1 MSDMTDDIGYLSQE
15 IGPRPAGTE
24 EEQKASEYIAK
35 RLRSTTGLKTEIEE
49 FSCNSQPG
57 VVEAICFGLS
67 VLFTIIGMLAPQVS
81 VLAFAITTVS
91 CALYLCEVFDK
102 PVLSRFFTRGISQN
116 VVTRYKP
123 VSKGGARPRKV
134 IIVANYDSDKVR
146 NELSPGLM
154 GAYPLLVK
162 ASYAA
167 IIALPVLWLIRAV
180 AAVTTGTAAVV
191 FNVIFIVLSL
201 AAILP
206 VVAFAM
212 HRGATFNE
220 GANANASGVAALM
233 EIARRVSDAQTIKEP
248 EEIEEEPVVHGE
260 EAAYESGAVPE
271 GVPVQYDVEPNA
283 PASSAEPAPAIGE
296 VVPREV
302 TPASTEAAV
311 VSRETP
317 ATSPA
322 VEPVQL
328 AQPKPKAPERPTP
341 EQIAA
346 QRAETTS
353 AFTGG
358 QPLDQTPAAEQVQE
372 HEEAPAPA
380 RAQSAAPAVPDWYK
394 AAQERAKAK
403 KGNMRPVH
411 PVRRSRYAD
420 ALDAAVRESHAH
432 FEEANRAVQR
442 EAQQYRETF
451 QQGIREVAAPEN
463 ADQLPPAQPREPK
476 PIVRP
481 VETPIAPV
489 REAAPAPQQ
498 PVEEQPVQP
507 VAPVTNPENR
517 FDRAGQQQAP
527 AVPAY
532 TAPAVAEPQVSAK
545 QPTVEAQ
552 PVAPAPQA
560 SAAVSAPTAA
570 VENRQ
575 PVAPQVERSPEPVAP
590 AAEEPVVETFVEDVS
605 RETNE
610 HQPLP
615 KMKPY
620 VETFDQAGIAE
631 LESAEAAQVI
641 ERPAR
646 PTRTSD
652 STPVQAPAPAS
663 EPVAAAPSSA
673 AAVSAPAAA
682 LDATTGTTP
691 SVPVVPT
698 APDTTAPVAPVA
710 PADQPSRTAVS
721 TAVIND
727 GRVMVEAP
735 QDMNEFVQTG
745 YEQQTDTSADQNAS
759 EDFDDYYHEEEP
771 EDSRFRETTQRWK
784 KRASGAFSSL
794 RSRVKQM
801 RDERKQLPEAYP
813 DYEEDFTTAQIGEVT
828 ERPVEQPT
836 ADQATLPFDAVSPRA
851 TNGTPA
857 ESAAQPQPAAPTA
870 PRTTNR
876 VDVTVSRETPKQA
889 PAAQRAQQERRQP
902 FADNE
907 MPAQEA
913 VEAPAPSSATTE
925 PKKPAAERVIV
936 TATEADQPKRQS
948 RESTIS
954 MPPIDVS
961 QLREQVQTGTLDL
974 QAEESAG
981 QPETNAESYAENAV
995 EQNAYDT
1002 DAYVD
1007 YDDGSYGDYDYY
1019 EDEPTRFDDFKHR
1032 AGGLFH
1038 RMRDSFDSARD
1049 KISDRVSTH
1058 EGAHSAQRE
1067 DAYVDGEY
1075 GDAMEPAAEGVAYE
1089 EEAQV
1094 VVDDQGTAAY
1104 AEGYAVAEG
1113 DMADYPAS
1121 DDANEAPIDEKPVAV
1136 ENDYGD
1142 SATDDTVVPALP
1154 AEPEETQAAPEAQIE
1169 PAAFTEPSADEEPA
1183 PAPVERP
1190 KPTYR
1195 TNPNRARMDVPAVI
1209 TVPDPADESNVPT
1222 KQPAPLAAETD
1233 RDGQTAAKT
1242 LLRQRIPRV
1251 SLDGTGP
1258 MSNDKIEM
1266 DNKKAALR
1274 NTLPSMSGSITA
1286 APIPDPFENNQR
1298 VSLSGS
1304 FSAVGNTGSFKPVGD
1319 ELVAGMSPDE
1329 MYIDDADDSAYASA
1343 SPETGAYTAGPV
1355 VDMPKKHRGLF
1366 GRRHAGKHS
1375 GKRAEEQSAS
1385 EWLNVDENFNPT
1397 EVGKARGG
1405 WESFQEDSAFE
1416 QESRASQQKG
1426 AAQAAPDAW
1435 EENEDAWKKRD
1446 GWNGGAFSRAR
1457 AVATERASS
1466 MTHRG
1471 GKNATGAPAEEEE
1484 PVRRPR
1490 TAEELPPEFSEV
1502 AKLANRMARDD
1513 GSQRADFAREE
1524 QQIYEF
1530 RDADVN
1536 VEVWFVAL
1544 GSEYSGD
1551 AGMKNFLHMH
1561 ADELR
1566 GSIVINLDS
1575 VGAGRLSYLEH
1586 EGKVRKTKISTRMKR
1601 YLRMAVQA
1609 TGIDVAANSV
1619 DWRDT
1624 PASVAARHGLQAV
1637 TIAGM
1642 EGGKPAY
1649 MGQGDDV
1656 LENIDEGNLQRTVD
1670 YVMNVVKNI

>member
-57 VVEAICFGLS
+57 VVEAICFGLA

-81 VLAFAITTVS
+81 VLAFAITAVS

-102 PVLSRFFTRGISQN
+102 PVLSRFFARGISQN
-116 VVTRYKP
+116 VITRYKP
-123 VSKGGARPRKV
+123 VTKGGARPRKV

-154 GAYPLLVK
+154 GAYPILVK

-191 FNVIFIVLSL
+191 FNVIFIILCL

-206 VVAFAM
+206 VIAFAM
-212 HRGATFNE
+212 HRTATFNE
-220 GANANASGVAALM
+220 GANSNASGVAAMM
-233 EIARRVSDAQTIKEP
+233 EIARRVSDAQTIKEEP
-248 EEIEEEPVVHGE
+248 EAEGEEPVVHGA
-260 EAAYESGAVPE
+260 EAAYEAGAVPE
-271 GVPVQYDVEPNA
+271 GVPVQYDVEPNTA
-283 PASSAEPAPAIGE
+283 ATQSGAYEPALGD

-302 TPASTEAAV
+302 APTQAPV
-311 VSRETP
+311 DVSRETSREAP
-317 ATSPA
+317 AA
-322 VEPVQL
+322 EPVRL
-328 AQPKPKAPERPTP
+328 AQAAPAAPERPTP
-341 EQIAA
+341 ERISA
-346 QRAETTS
+346 QRAETTNV
-353 AFTGG
+353 FTGE
-358 QPLDQTPAAEQVQE
+358 QPFAAQPAPEAVSEPAEE
-372 HEEAPAPA
+372 PAPA
-380 RAQSAAPAVPDWYK
+380 EEPQQAPAVPDWYK

-403 KGNMRPVH
+403 KGNARPVH

-432 FEEANRAVQR
+432 FEEANKAVQR

-481 VETPIAPV
+481 VEAPVAPV
-489 REAAPAPQQ
+489 REAAPAAQ
-498 PVEEQPVQP
+498 PTAREQEPQP
-507 VAPVTNPENR
+507 VAPVTAPENR
-517 FDRAGQQQAP
+517 FERAAQKQAP

-532 TAPAVAEPQVSAK
+532 AAPGATAPSA
-545 QPTVEAQ
+545 
-552 PVAPAPQA
+552 PVAPAPAPQP
-560 SAAVSAPTAA
+560 AAPAPQPATPTYAPAA
-570 VENRQ
+570 EAAAAPQQQ
-575 PVAPQVERSPEPVAP
+575 PVASVP
-590 AAEEPVVETFVEDVS
+590 EEPVVETFIEDVS
-605 RETNE
+605 RETTDG
-610 HQPLP
+610 QGLP

-646 PTRTSD
+646 QARPASAQTAPTPASAAVQPA
-652 STPVQAPAPAS
+652 PVATETAAVPSVAAPADLEAASAPAPQ
-663 EPVAAAPSSA
+663 PAAP
-673 AAVSAPAAA
+673 
-682 LDATTGTTP
+682 
-691 SVPVVPT
+691 
-698 APDTTAPVAPVA
+698 APDTTAPVAPIAPEAQPQRTSVA
-710 PADQPSRTAVS
+710 TA
-721 TAVIND
+721 TIND
-727 GRVMVEAP
+727 GRVMVDGP
-735 QDMNEFVQTG
+735 HDMDQFVQTG
-745 YEQQTDTSADQNAS
+745 EGKQAQAQPALYGE
-759 EDFDDYYHEEEP
+759 EDGGFDDYYQEGEP
-771 EDSRFRETTQRWK
+771 EESRFRETTQRWK

-794 RSRVKQM
+794 RSRMKQM

-813 DYEEDFTTAQIGEVT
+813 DYEEEFTTAQIGEVT
-828 ERPVEQPT
+828 ERPVDQNDAQATSPFDAVKPT
-836 ADQATLPFDAVSPRA
+836 ADQRA
-851 TNGTPA
+851 A
-857 ESAAQPQPAAPTA
+857 ETVT

-876 VDVTVSRETPKQA
+876 VDVTVPRETPEQA
-889 PAAQRAQQERRQP
+889 PAAQRDRQEHRQLLVDDTPLKAEDLSAQT
-902 FADNE
+902 
-907 MPAQEA
+907 PATQVPA
-913 VEAPAPSSATTE
+913 APAPAVPEPTASAPE
-925 PKKPAAERVIV
+925 QKKPAAERVIV
-936 TATEADQPKRQS
+936 TATEADQPQRQS

-974 QAEESAG
+974 QSEDDTATSDSHGYPQA
-981 QPETNAESYAENAV
+981 PIDAVSYADA
-995 EQNAYDT
+995 DT
-1002 DAYVD
+1002 QEAPYGDDAYAG
-1007 YDDGSYGDYDYY
+1007 YDDATYGDYDYY
-1019 EDEPTRFDDFKHR
+1019 EDEPTRFDNLKSR

-1049 KISDRVSTH
+1049 KISDRASNH
-1058 EGAHSAQRE
+1058 EGAHSARN
-1067 DAYVDGEY
+1067 DDTYVDGAY
-1075 GDAMEPAAEGVAYE
+1075 DDAMSQPEDTVSYE
-1089 EEAQV
+1089 EEAYAYT
-1094 VVDDQGTAAY
+1094 DDQGTTAY
-1104 AEGYAVAEG
+1104 AEGYTVSE
-1113 DMADYPAS
+1113 D
-1121 DDANEAPIDEKPVAV
+1121 DDAAYESEEKDVQAPIDAQPVAV
-1136 ENDYGD
+1136 ENEY
-1142 SATDDTVVPALP
+1142 A
-1154 AEPEETQAAPEAQIE
+1154 E
-1169 PAAFTEPSADEEPA
+1169 PAADEAEATPAASAPAAESAPAGDDAPELEAPA
-1183 PAPVERP
+1183 PAARAERP

-1195 TNPNRARMDVPAVI
+1195 SNPNRARIDIPSVI
-1209 TVPDPADESNVPT
+1209 TVPDPADLSDAN

-1233 RDGQTAAKT
+1233 RDGETAAKT

-1251 SLDGTGP
+1251 ALDGTGP
-1258 MSNDKIEM
+1258 VSNDKIEM

-1274 NTLPSMSGSITA
+1274 NTLSSMSGSITA
-1286 APIPDPFENNQR
+1286 APVVDPFENNQR

-1319 ELVAGMSPDE
+1319 ELVEGMSPEE
-1329 MYIDDADDSAYASA
+1329 MYIDDADDSAYAAA
-1343 SPETGAYTAGPV
+1343 SPETGAYTPSQV

-1405 WESFQEDSAFE
+1405 WESFQEDSAYE
-1416 QESRASQQKG
+1416 QQARASQQKG
-1426 AAQAAPDAW
+1426 ATDAAPDAW

-1446 GWNGGAFSRAR
+1446 RWNGGAFSRAR
-1457 AVATERASS
+1457 AAATEQANR

-1471 GKNATGAPAEEEE
+1471 KGDGNAPAEEE

-1513 GSQRADFAREE
+1513 GSQRADLAREE

-1544 GSEYSGD
+1544 GSECSGD
-1551 AGMKNFLHMH
+1551 AGMKTFLQTH

-1609 TGIDVAANSV
+1609 TGIDVAASSC

-1642 EGGKPAY
+1642 EGAKPAY

-1656 LENIDEGNLQRTVD
+1656 LENIDESNLERTVD

>member
-81 VLAFAITTVS
+81 VLAFAITSVC

-102 PVLSRFFTRGISQN
+102 PVLSRLFTRGISQN
-116 VVTRYKP
+116 VITRYKP
-123 VSKGGARPRKV
+123 VSKGGVRPRKV

-146 NELSPGLM
+146 AELSPGLM

-162 ASYAA
+162 ASTAA
-167 IIALPVLWLIRAV
+167 IVALPVLWLIRAA
-180 AAVTTGTAAVV
+180 AAVTTGTAALI
-191 FNVIFIVLSL
+191 FNVIFIILSL
-201 AAILP
+201 VTVLP
-206 VVAFAM
+206 VVVFAM
-212 HRGATFNE
+212 HRSATFNE
-220 GANANASGVAALM
+220 GANSNASGVAAMM
-233 EIARRVSDAQTIKEP
+233 EIARRVADAQTIKEP
-248 EEIEEEPVVHGE
+248 DLEGEEPVIHGE
-260 EAAYESGAVPE
+260 EEAYETGAVPE
-271 GVPVQYDVEPNA
+271 GVPVSYEVEANV
-283 PASSAEPAPAIGE
+283 PADAEGSYEPSLGE

-302 TPASTEAAV
+302 SKQREDV
-311 VSRETP
+311 DVSRETGRED
-317 ATSPA
+317 TA
-322 VEPVQL
+322 VEPVRL
-328 AQPKPKAPERPTP
+328 AQAKPAAAGQPTP
-341 EQIAA
+341 EQVAA
-346 QRAETTS
+346 QRAETINV
-353 AFTGG
+353 FTG
-358 QPLDQTPAAEQVQE
+358 
-372 HEEAPAPA
+372 EAPLGSRVVPQQEQDLFE
-380 RAQSAAPAVPDWYK
+380 RNEPVETQQAAPAVPDWYK

-432 FEEANRAVQR
+432 FEEANKAVQR

-451 QQGIREVAAPEN
+451 QQGIREIAAPEH
-463 ADQLPPAQPREPK
+463 AEHLPPAQPREPK

-481 VETPIAPV
+481 VETPVAPV
-489 REAAPAPQQ
+489 RET
-498 PVEEQPVQP
+498 EP
-507 VAPVTNPENR
+507 VAQSVATETTPQAVASIQAPENR
-517 FDRAGQQQAP
+517 FERATQQQTPAASAYANPATPAAP
-527 AVPAY
+527 ATQSP
-532 TAPAVAEPQVSAK
+532 
-545 QPTVEAQ
+545 
-552 PVAPAPQA
+552 APAPTPVVVPQE
-560 SAAVSAPTAA
+560 SAASMPASTARSQQA
-570 VENRQ
+570 
-575 PVAPQVERSPEPVAP
+575 VAPENDAARVEQQP
-590 AAEEPVVETFVEDVS
+590 AFTSQPHTSVPEEPVVETFIEDVS
-605 RETNE
+605 RETVD
-610 HQPLP
+610 QQGLP
-615 KMKPY
+615 QLKPY
-620 VETFDQAGIAE
+620 VETFDEAGIEE

-646 PTRTSD
+646 QESASAAQP
-652 STPVQAPAPAS
+652 APAP
-663 EPVAAAPSSA
+663 
-673 AAVSAPAAA
+673 SAPAVGAQ
-682 LDATTGTTP
+682 P
-691 SVPVVPT
+691 SRSEQASPAPVPQAT
-698 APDTTAPVAPVA
+698 APTPEQTAPVAPVVTEES
-710 PADQPSRTAVS
+710 PRNAVA

-727 GRVMVEAP
+727 GRVMVDGP
-735 QDMNEFVQTG
+735 HDMDQFVQTSDE
-745 YEQQTDTSADQNAS
+745 EQLQAATDEYQDTDVVFN
-759 EDFDDYYHEEEP
+759 DYYQDEEP
-771 EDSRFRETTQRWK
+771 EESRFRETTQRWK

-794 RSRVKQM
+794 RTRVKNL

-828 ERPVEQPT
+828 ERAVDCSNEQ
-836 ADQATLPFDAVSPRA
+836 DQASQATTPINTVMVDDARSQVA
-851 TNGTPA
+851 A
-857 ESAAQPQPAAPTA
+857 EPERVNRVQSQE

-876 VDVTVSRETPKQA
+876 VDVTVPRERPQQS
-889 PAAQRAQQERRQP
+889 PAAHRAQQERNLESLASLP
-902 FADNE
+902 ADNGN
-907 MPAQEA
+907 AA
-913 VEAPAPSSATTE
+913 VQTPSAPTAE
-925 PKKPAAERVIV
+925 KKQTAAERVIV
-936 TATEADQPKRQS
+936 TATEADQPQRQS

-954 MPPIDVS
+954 MPPIDVC
-961 QLREQVQTGTLDL
+961 QLREQVQTGTLNVSNDDEGSL
-974 QAEESAG
+974 DDRSAYGYEQTDGQGTAYENESA
-981 QPETNAESYAENAV
+981 A
-995 EQNAYDT
+995 AYD
-1002 DAYVD
+1002 DSEYAG
-1007 YDDGSYGDYDYY
+1007 YDDATYGDYDYY
-1019 EDEPTRFDDFKHR
+1019 EDEPTRFDDLKHR

-1049 KISDRVSTH
+1049 KISDRVSAR
-1058 EGAHSAQRE
+1058 EGAHQADSE
-1067 DAYVDGEY
+1067 EVAYVDGAYSESMGVPEVDGAYAHEETYY
-1075 GDAMEPAAEGVAYE
+1075 GDEQESV
-1089 EEAQV
+1089 
-1094 VVDDQGTAAY
+1094 AY
-1104 AEGYAVAEG
+1104 AEGYAVTQ
-1113 DMADYPAS
+1113 
-1121 DDANEAPIDEKPVAV
+1121 DDVIDETHTAEEPSQTIDEEPLAV
-1136 ENDYGD
+1136 ENDYGEA
-1142 SATDDTVVPALP
+1142 ATPASPVAPAHNDVSVPAVEP
-1154 AEPEETQAAPEAQIE
+1154 VPEEEHE
-1169 PAAFTEPSADEEPA
+1169 A
-1183 PAPVERP
+1183 PAPRAERP

-1195 TNPNRARMDVPAVI
+1195 SNPNRARIDVPSVI
-1209 TVPDPADESNVPT
+1209 TVPDPADDASALN
-1222 KQPAPLAAETD
+1222 KQPAPLAAETA

-1251 SLDGTGP
+1251 ALDGTGP

-1286 APIPDPFENNQR
+1286 APAVDPYENNQR

-1319 ELVAGMSPDE
+1319 ELVEGMSPDE
-1329 MYIDDADDSAYASA
+1329 MYIDDADDSAYAAA
-1343 SPETGAYTAGPV
+1343 SPETGAYTPSQV
-1355 VDMPKKHRGLF
+1355 VDMPKKHRSLF

-1375 GKRAEEQSAS
+1375 GKRMEEQSAS

-1405 WESFQEDSAFE
+1405 WESFQEDSAYE
-1416 QESRASQQKG
+1416 QQARASQQP
-1426 AAQAAPDAW
+1426 AAPAPDAW
-1435 EENEDAWKKRD
+1435 EENEDAWKRQD
-1446 GWNGGAFSRAR
+1446 RWNGGAFSRAR
-1457 AVATERASS
+1457 AAATDQAARL
-1466 MTHRG
+1466 THRG
-1471 GKNATGAPAEEEE
+1471 SSETNGAGAEE

-1513 GSQRADFAREE
+1513 GSQRVDLAREE

-1544 GSEYSGD
+1544 GSECSGD
-1551 AGMKNFLHMH
+1551 AGMKTFLQTH

-1609 TGIDVAANSV
+1609 TGIDVAASSA

-1642 EGGKPAY
+1642 DGAKPAY

-1656 LENIDEGNLQRTVD
+1656 LENIDEGNLERTVD

>member
-67 VLFTIIGMLAPQVS
+67 ILFTIIGMLAPQVS
-81 VLAFAITTVS
+81 VLAFAITTVC

-102 PVLSRFFTRGISQN
+102 PVLSRLFTRGISQN
-116 VVTRYKP
+116 VIARYKP
-123 VSKGGARPRKV
+123 VSKGGSRPRKV

-162 ASYAA
+162 ASTAA
-167 IIALPVLWLIRAV
+167 IVALPVLWLIRAV
-180 AAVTTGTAAVV
+180 AAVTTGTAALV
-191 FNVIFIVLSL
+191 FNVIFIVLCL
-201 AAILP
+201 VAVLP

-212 HRGATFNE
+212 HRTATFNE
-220 GANANASGVAALM
+220 GANSNASGVAAMM
-233 EIARRVSDAQTIKEP
+233 EIARRVADAQTVKEP
-248 EEIEEEPVVHGE
+248 DLEGEEPVVHGE
-260 EAAYESGAVPE
+260 EEAYETGAVPE
-271 GVPVQYDVEPNA
+271 GVPVTYEVEANVPTDDEG
-283 PASSAEPAPAIGE
+283 SYEPALGE

-302 TPASTEAAV
+302 SQQPVDAP
-311 VSRETP
+311 VSRETGRNGAAGEPVRLAQARP
-317 ATSPA
+317 ATA
-322 VEPVQL
+322 GQ
-328 AQPKPKAPERPTP
+328 PTP
-341 EQIAA
+341 EQVAA
-346 QRAETTS
+346 QRAETTNV
-353 AFTGG
+353 FTG
-358 QPLDQTPAAEQVQE
+358 
-372 HEEAPAPA
+372 EAPLEP
-380 RAQSAAPAVPDWYK
+380 QSGLQQSQERPEEREPVETQQAEPAVPDWYK

-432 FEEANRAVQR
+432 FEEANKAVQR

-451 QQGIREVAAPEN
+451 QQGIREVAAPEH
-463 ADQLPPAQPREPK
+463 AEQLPPAQPREPK

-481 VETPIAPV
+481 VETPVAPV
-489 REAAPAPQQ
+489 RESAPAAQSVAVESTPQA
-498 PVEEQPVQP
+498 
-507 VAPVTNPENR
+507 VAPMEAPENR
-517 FDRAGQQQAP
+517 FERVAQQQAP

-532 TAPAVAEPQVSAK
+532 TNHTAPAAQSPAVA
-545 QPTVEAQ
+545 PTVAAVPQES
-552 PVAPAPQA
+552 PAPAPA
-560 SAAVSAPTAA
+560 SSAHPQ
-570 VENRQ
+570 Q
-575 PVAPQVERSPEPVAP
+575 PIEP
-590 AAEEPVVETFVEDVS
+590 AADTPRAEGQSASTAPSRAAATEEPVVETFIEDVS
-605 RETNE
+605 RETADRRG
-610 HQPLP
+610 LP
-615 KMKPY
+615 QLEPY

-646 PTRTSD
+646 QANASAVRPAAAQAPVAAPAA
-652 STPVQAPAPAS
+652 STDQKEGSLPAQAIPAPAQNV
-663 EPVAAAPSSA
+663 PAAAPEET
-673 AAVSAPAAA
+673 APLA
-682 LDATTGTTP
+682 
-691 SVPVVPT
+691 SVVPEES
-698 APDTTAPVAPVA
+698 
-710 PADQPSRTAVS
+710 SRTAVA

-727 GRVMVEAP
+727 GRVMVDGPHEMD
-735 QDMNEFVQTG
+735 QFVQTSDEG
-745 YEQQTDTSADQNAS
+745 TSPSAPDQYQDVDAG
-759 EDFDDYYHEEEP
+759 FDDYYQDEEP
-771 EDSRFRETTQRWK
+771 EESRFHETTQRWK

-794 RSRVKQM
+794 RTRVKNL

-828 ERPVEQPT
+828 ERAVDHSSNASTESQATSPFNAVIVDDARPQGSAESKDVNR
-836 ADQATLPFDAVSPRA
+836 DQA
-851 TNGTPA
+851 
-857 ESAAQPQPAAPTA
+857 EQ

-876 VDVTVSRETPKQA
+876 IDVTVPRETPQQS
-889 PAAQRAQQERRQP
+889 PAAQRVRQERQAEP
-902 FADNE
+902 AIATSSDNRTVD
-907 MPAQEA
+907 MPAT
-913 VEAPAPSSATTE
+913 PASQAE
-925 PKKPAAERVIV
+925 KKQPAAERVIV
-936 TATEADQPKRQS
+936 TATEADQPQRQS

-961 QLREQVQTGTLDL
+961 QLREQVQTGALDGMGND
-974 QAEESAG
+974 SGDVDG
-981 QPETNAESYAENAV
+981 QTDMHVPALDNDDAP
-995 EQNAYDT
+995 AYDENEY
-1002 DAYVD
+1002 AG
-1007 YDDGSYGDYDYY
+1007 YDDATYGDYDYY
-1019 EDEPTRFDDFKHR
+1019 EDQPSRFDDLKHR
-1032 AGGLFH
+1032 AGGFFH
-1038 RMRDSFDSARD
+1038 RMRDSFDNAREQ
-1049 KISDRVSTH
+1049 ISDRVSAR
-1058 EGAHSAQRE
+1058 EGDHQADNADR
-1067 DAYVDGEY
+1067 AYVDGASAESANAPESLGTYENGEDSY
-1075 GDAMEPAAEGVAYE
+1075 GDAPASV
-1089 EEAQV
+1089 
-1094 VVDDQGTAAY
+1094 AY
-1104 AEGYAVAEG
+1104 AEGYAVTQDDTFDQTFAE
-1113 DMADYPAS
+1113 
-1121 DDANEAPIDEKPVAV
+1121 EAPVQPIDEEPIAV
-1136 ENDYGD
+1136 ENEY
-1142 SATDDTVVPALP
+1142 A
-1154 AEPEETQAAPEAQIE
+1154 E
-1169 PAAFTEPSADEEPA
+1169 PAAPVSSVEDERSDASTSTVAPLSETESEA
-1183 PAPVERP
+1183 PALRAERP

-1195 TNPNRARMDVPAVI
+1195 SNPNRARIDVPSVI
-1209 TVPDPADESNVPT
+1209 TIPDPADDASALN

-1251 SLDGTGP
+1251 ALDGTGP
-1258 MSNDKIEM
+1258 VSNDKIEM

-1286 APIPDPFENNQR
+1286 APVADPYENNQR

-1319 ELVAGMSPDE
+1319 ELVEGMSPDE
-1329 MYIDDADDSAYASA
+1329 MYIDDADDSAYAAA
-1343 SPETGAYTAGPV
+1343 SPETGAYTPSQV

-1385 EWLNVDENFNPT
+1385 EWLHVDENFNPT

-1405 WESFQEDSAFE
+1405 WESFQEDSAYE
-1416 QESRASQQKG
+1416 QQVRASQQEG
-1426 AAQAAPDAW
+1426 APAPASDAW
-1435 EENEDAWKKRD
+1435 EENEDAWKRQER
-1446 GWNGGAFSRAR
+1446 WNGGAFSRAR
-1457 AVATERASS
+1457 AAATDQAARLVNRGSSEAS
-1466 MTHRG
+1466 
-1471 GKNATGAPAEEEE
+1471 GAGVEE

-1513 GSQRADFAREE
+1513 GSQRADLAREE

-1530 RDADVN
+1530 RAADVN

-1544 GSEYSGD
+1544 GSECSGD
-1551 AGMKNFLHMH
+1551 AGMKTFLQTH

-1609 TGIDVAANSV
+1609 TGIDVAASAA

-1624 PASVAARHGLQAV
+1624 PASVAACHGLQAV

-1642 EGGKPAY
+1642 DGVKPAY

-1656 LENIDEGNLQRTVD
+1656 LENIDEGNLERTVD